1 MFTDGYQLD
10 FLPELNMEK
19 YRVQRRVT
27 GPAYTENS
35 MRDLEGTLNTIL
47 EKNIDIMRGR
57 EGQSANVDIFFNFF
71 ALGE

>member
-1 MFTDGYQLD
+1 
-10 FLPELNMEK
+10 MEK

-35 MRDLEGTLNTIL
+35 MKDVEGTMNTIL
-47 EKNIDIMRGR
+47 EKNINIMRER
-57 EGQSANVDIFFNFF
+57 EGQSTNVDIFFNFF

>member
-1 MFTDGYQLD
+1 
-10 FLPELNMEK
+10 MEK

-35 MRDLEGTLNTIL
+35 MKDVEGTMNTIL
-47 EKNIDIMRGR
+47 EKNINIMRVR
-57 EGQSANVDIFFNFF
+57 EGQSTNVDIFFNFF